1 MARYWRASDAKP
13 LAIVLVGPWHSEVP
27 ARSPAPLPEMAVSRA
42 EMSWFFPNFIVI
54 WNLPPVAAVARAHFA
69 RVDDVREG

>member
-1 MARYWRASDAKP
+1 
-13 LAIVLVGPWHSEVP
+13 
-27 ARSPAPLPEMAVSRA
+27 MAVSRA